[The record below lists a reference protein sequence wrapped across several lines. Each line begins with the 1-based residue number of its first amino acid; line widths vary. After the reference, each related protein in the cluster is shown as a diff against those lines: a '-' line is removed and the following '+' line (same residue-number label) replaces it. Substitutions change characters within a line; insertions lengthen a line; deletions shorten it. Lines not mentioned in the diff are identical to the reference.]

1 MSLSAEYCND
11 KTGDRG
17 GGGGVALAHQR
28 RLIRGLLVWATLL
41 TLGLATSITLHFIH
55 RESPAPSK
63 RQNSRTEQIQ
73 ENITQPQPKEIPLM
87 EFSPEWKD
95 SEMVGTLQWKTVRKN
110 FIKKKPMG
118 QLLVDKDGQYFLYL
132 QVTLASH
139 EKANHTI
146 TVESAQRKVI
156 LNGLINGSKLSTVF
170 MAKGFSLAKGDILT
184 VTCQPKAKIQTFHTE
199 TYLGVIKINST

>member
-1 MSLSAEYCND
+1 MSLSAEYSSD

-41 TLGLATSITLHFIH
+41 TLGLGTSITLHFIQ

-63 RQNSRTEQIQ
+63 RQIQ
-73 ENITQPQPKEIPLM
+73 ENVTQPPQSKEIPIM
-87 EFSPEWKD
+87 EFSPNWKD
-95 SEMVGTLQWKTVRKN
+95 SEMVEKLQWKTVREDFFKV
-110 FIKKKPMG
+110 KE
-118 QLLVDKDGQYFLYL
+118 QLLVNKDGQYFLYL
-132 QVTLASH
+132 QVTLASQ

-146 TVESAQRKVI
+146 TVVSKQRQVI
-156 LNGLINGSKLSTVF
+156 LKGLINGSKLSTLF
-170 MAKGFSLAKGDILT
+170 MAKGISLAKGDTLT
-184 VTCQPKAKIQTFHTE
+184 VTCQPKAKIQTNHTE

>member
-1 MSLSAEYCND
+1 MSLSADYWSD

-55 RESPAPSK
+55 RESPATSK
-63 RQNSRTEQIQ
+63 QQVWLGSVIYTLKNKH
-73 ENITQPQPKEIPLM
+73 KEIPLM
-87 EFSPEWKD
+87 EFSPDWKD
-95 SEMVGTLQWKTVRKN
+95 SDMVEKLQWKTVREV
-110 FIKKKPMG
+110 FIKG
-118 QLLVDKDGQYFLYL
+118 QEQLLVNEFGQYFLYL

-146 TVESAQRKVI
+146 TLESKQRRVI
-156 LNGLINGSKLSTVF
+156 LKGLINGSKLSTVF
-170 MAKGFSLAKGDILT
+170 MAKGISLASGDTLT
-184 VTCQPKAKIQTFHTE
+184 VTCQPRAKIQISHTE

>member
-1 MSLSAEYCND
+1 MSLSADYWSD

-55 RESPAPSK
+55 RESPATSK
-63 RQNSRTEQIQ
+63 QQDQ
-73 ENITQPQPKEIPLM
+73 EKFDQPQHKEIPLM
-87 EFSPEWKD
+87 EFSPDWKD
-95 SEMVGTLQWKTVRKN
+95 SDMVEKLQWKTVREV
-110 FIKKKPMG
+110 FIKG
-118 QLLVDKDGQYFLYL
+118 QEQLLVNEFGQYFLYL

-146 TVESAQRKVI
+146 TLESKQRRVI
-156 LNGLINGSKLSTVF
+156 LKGLINGSKLSTVF
-170 MAKGFSLAKGDILT
+170 MAKGISLASGDTLT
-184 VTCQPKAKIQTFHTE
+184 VTCQPRAKIQISHTE

>member
-1 MSLSAEYCND
+1 MSLSAEYCSD

-41 TLGLATSITLHFIH
+41 TLGLATSITLHFIQ

-63 RQNSRTEQIQ
+63 RQIQ
-73 ENITQPQPKEIPLM
+73 ENVTQPPQPPQPPQPKEIPIM
-87 EFSPEWKD
+87 EFSPFWGD
-95 SEMVGTLQWKTVRKN
+95 TEMVENLTWKTVREDFFKVQQ
-110 FIKKKPMG
+110 
-118 QLLVDKDGQYFLYL
+118 QLLMNQKDGQYFLYL

-146 TVESAQRKVI
+146 TVETHNRKI
-156 LNGLINGSKLSTVF
+156 LNGRINGSKLSTLF
-170 MAKGFSLAKGDILT
+170 MAKGISLAKGDNLT
-184 VTCQPKAKIQTFHTE
+184 VTCEPKAKIRTRHTE